1 MSVFDDRWLSTR
13 TGLALILANARY
25 WRTVAPLVRT
35 QLERWQEHAEAIP
48 DPTLQATALLNLR
61 EEGFNAQATATLA
74 TLAPHRHR
82 KSVVEAIVGLQTMY
96 DYLDSLVERPL
107 ADPLSDGQRL
117 YQAFLDAVLP
127 DTEPRDDY
135 YPQPHSDD
143 GGYLLELIDVVR
155 RALAQLPRLAAVTEV
170 AERAAE
176 RCAEAQV
183 RAHAAPLL
191 GSAQL
196 ERWAQRNAA
205 GTGLQ
210 WPEFL
215 AGAVSSG
222 LALHALIA
230 AAADPRTTHGQAIAL
245 DHAYLSICALT
256 TLLDSVIDYEQ
267 DIYGTGRP
275 GYLRYYED
283 REALAQGLRAV
294 LHRATGRTREVPD
307 GAHHLVTLI
316 GVVAYYS
323 SAPTASS
330 PWARHVIS
338 EISQELQPLIT
349 PTHAVMRAWRFL
361 KRARAAIP
369 S

>member
-1 MSVFDDRWLSTR
+1 MPVFEDRRLLTR

-25 WRTVAPLVRT
+25 WCTVAPLVRT
-35 QLERWQEHAEAIP
+35 QLERWRAHAEAIP
-48 DPTLQATALLNLR
+48 DPTLQATALVNLR

-82 KSVVEAIVGLQTMY
+82 KSVVEAIVGLQTIY
-96 DYLDSLVERPL
+96 DYLDSLVECPL
-107 ADPLSDGQRL
+107 ADPLGDGQRL
-117 YQAFLDAVLP
+117 YQAFVDAVLP
-127 DTEPRDDY
+127 GAEPSDAY
-135 YPQPHSDD
+135 YPQPQSDD
-143 GGYLLELIDVVR
+143 GGYLPELVDTVR
-155 RALAQLPRLAAVTEV
+155 RALARLPRLAAVTAT
-170 AERAAE
+170 AERTAE

-230 AAADPRTTHGQAIAL
+230 AAADSRTTHEQAIVL

-267 DIYGTGRP
+267 DVYGTGRP

-283 REALAQGLRAV
+283 RQALAQGLRAV
-294 LHRATGRTREVPD
+294 LHRATCRTREAID
-307 GAHHLVTLI
+307 GAHHLMTLV

-330 PWARHVIS
+330 PWARHLTS
-338 EISQELQPLIT
+338 EIGQELRPLIA
-349 PTHAVMRAWRFL
+349 PTHAVMRAWRL
-361 KRARAAIP
+361 LQRARAAIP